1 MGSASEWALAQDM
14 WLALRF
20 ALTDI
25 IQTIRMVARLTATM
39 VLAGLRA
46 GSLSALDRGI
56 TGGDIR
62 IIQLA
67 ALWDVVTSDAATL
80 DTAMLDMA
88 MLDTGRLHAV
98 AQASMVAGSAVVA
111 N

>member
-1 MGSASEWALAQDM
+1 M

-67 ALWDVVTSDAATL
+67 ALRDVVTLDTVTLDTATL

>member
-1 MGSASEWALAQDM
+1 M

-20 ALTDI
+20 ALTDT
-25 IQTIRMVARLTATM
+25 IQTIRTLARLTATM

-46 GSLSALDRGI
+46 ASLLALDRGI

-62 IIQLA
+62 IIRLA
-67 ALWDVVTSDAATL
+67 ALWDVATPDAVTL
-80 DTAMLDMA
+80 GMA
-88 MLDTGRLHAV
+88 MLDTGRLRAV
-98 AQASMVAGSAVVA
+98 VAGSMAEASMVAGSAAAA